1 MNSGVM
7 PEATDMFYVKLFV
20 ADRQCT
26 IMSNGFIDGDYS
38 GEFAIKGGIAMNF
51 RIFCLLNP
59 GDAELTSDGE

>member
-1 MNSGVM
+1 
-7 PEATDMFYVKLFV
+7 MFYVKLFV